1 VKRLIVLTVFVLM
14 AGVTHAQEELSAQTR
29 NQDSTNKRY
38 FIGSSFFVLGNFFPD
53 PPSFYQFDYGYRL
66 TQKDAIIIQAITWS
80 YHAPLGIPYGPS
92 FESTDESYPGS
103 VRAYGVGVG
112 YQRFLRKGFY
122 STVHATPF
130 LQSFLDPGKEKIQQ
144 GFQLFLQL
152 RLGYQLL
159 FFKDRFYVEPS
170 IAFNY
175 WPINTN
181 FPASFAKIENKW
193 PNYFLFEPGLNF
205 GIKF

>member
-1 VKRLIVLTVFVLM
+1 MKRLLVLTVFFLTI
-14 AGVTHAQEELSAQTR
+14 GVTHAQEVLSTQTGKLNSINSR
-29 NQDSTNKRY
+29 HL
-38 FIGSSFFVLGNFFPD
+38 IGSSFFILGNLFPD
-53 PPSFYQFDYGYRL
+53 PPSFYQLDYGYRL
-66 TQKDAIIIQAITWS
+66 TQKDAVIIQAITWS

-92 FESTDESYPGS
+92 FESDDESYPGS
-103 VRAYGVGVG
+103 VRAYGVGMG
-112 YQRFLRKGFY
+112 YQRFLWKGFY

-130 LQSFLDPGKEKIQQ
+130 LQNFLDPGKEKIQQ

-159 FFKDRFYVEPS
+159 FFNDQYYFEPS

-181 FPASFAKIENKW
+181 LPASFAKIENKW
-193 PNYFLFEPGLNF
+193 PNYFLCEPGLNF

>member
-1 VKRLIVLTVFVLM
+1 MKRIIVLTIFVLM
-14 AGVTHAQEELSAQTR
+14 SGVTHAQELSTQTGK
-29 NQDSTNKRY
+29 QDFTYSRY
-38 FIGSSFFVLGNFFPD
+38 SIGSSFFVVANLFPD
-53 PPSFYQFDYGYRL
+53 PPLFYQLDYGYRL

-80 YHAPLGIPYGPS
+80 YSAPLGIPYGPS
-92 FESTDESYPGS
+92 FESSEESYPGS
-103 VRAYGVGVG
+103 VKAYGIGVG
-112 YQRFLRKGFY
+112 YQRFLWKGFY

-130 LQSFLDPGKEKIQQ
+130 LQKFLDPRKEKIQQ

-152 RLGYQLL
+152 RLGKHMEY
-159 FFKDRFYVEPS
+159 FKDRFYIEPS

-181 FPASFAKIENKW
+181 LPASFAKIENKW